1 MSRFSCLIW
10 LEEVSSTQDFLKGRE
25 DLNCVVCAKRQTLG
39 RGRYGRS
46 WYSDEGGLYLSFA
59 LQEELKD
66 EQTLPLVLAL
76 SVCQMLEDYSFLTSI
91 KWVNDVYV
99 MGKKICGVLVEKLKN
114 RSIVGI
120 GINVNQRAFPQK
132 LSATS
137 MLLASGKEYST
148 VCILLS
154 LLDKIEKNLDIFK
167 EKGFKAF
174 RDDIKRRLL
183 FLDQEVFLHTKPPL
197 VGILKDISEEGY
209 LILLTAEGEK
219 KIVSGDITLRGTVG
233 WD

>member
-1 MSRFSCLIW
+1 MSRFSCLVW
-10 LEEVSSTQDFLKGRE
+10 LEEVSSTQDFLKERE

-46 WYSDEGGLYLSFA
+46 WHSDEGGLYLSFP

-66 EQTLPLVLAL
+66 EQTLPLVVAL
-76 SVCQMLEDYSFLTSI
+76 SVCQMLEDYGFLTSI

-120 GINVNQRAFPQK
+120 GINVNQRNFPQD
-132 LSATS
+132 LPATS
-137 MLLASGKEYST
+137 MFLVSGKEYS
-148 VCILLS
+148 VACVLFF
-154 LLDKIEKNLDIFK
+154 LLDKIEVNLDLLK
-167 EKGFKAF
+167 EEGFRAF
-174 RDDIKRRLL
+174 REDIKKRLL
-183 FLDQEVFLHTKPPL
+183 FLDQEVILHTEPPV

-209 LILLTAEGEK
+209 LMLLTAQGEK
-219 KIVSGDITLRGTVG
+219 KVVSGDITLRGSIP
-233 WD
+233 

>member
-1 MSRFSCLIW
+1 MSRFSCLVW
-10 LEEVSSTQDFLKGRE
+10 LEEVSSTQDFLKERE

-46 WYSDEGGLYLSFA
+46 WYSDEGGLYLSFP
-59 LQEELKD
+59 LREELKD
-66 EQTLPLVLAL
+66 EQTLPLVIAL
-76 SVCQMLEDYSFLTSI
+76 SVCQMLEGYGFLTSI

-120 GINVNQRAFPQK
+120 GINVNQRTFPEK

-137 MLLASGKEYST
+137 MLLASGKEYSA

-154 LLDKIEKNLDIFK
+154 LLDKIEKNLNILK

-174 RDDIKRRLL
+174 KVEIKKRLL
-183 FLDQEVFLHTKPPL
+183 FLDQEVILHTEPPV
-197 VGILKDISEEGY
+197 VGILKDISEEGC

-219 KIVSGDITLRGTVG
+219 KIVNGDITLRGSIP
-233 WD
+233 